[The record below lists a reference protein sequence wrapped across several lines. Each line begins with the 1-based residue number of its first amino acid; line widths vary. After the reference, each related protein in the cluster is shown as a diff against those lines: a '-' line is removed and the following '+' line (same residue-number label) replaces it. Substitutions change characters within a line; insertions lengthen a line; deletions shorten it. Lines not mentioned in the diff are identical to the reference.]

1 MLKSAAKAVMISI
14 IAALPSDAGQGGLE
28 ERAVNYAN
36 NVHHDRT
43 RYPIGGNQSIDV
55 FLSDFIG

>member
-1 MLKSAAKAVMISI
+1 MISI

-55 FLSDFIG
+55 FLPDFIG